1 MFGRKKGGAEK
12 ANTQPTADA
21 TKVQVVTRAADSLGA
36 DSTAGESSAAA
47 AAAYDPING
56 DFGPFDGDSVDY
68 RNFDFSDFAKGGLD
82 LGSIMVPVPHEG
94 DVQVDVG
101 PEGPQMIHIGTQY
114 GRVTPVAF
122 AAPKNGDLWDESV
135 SEIVKGMSGDGL
147 EATVTQGPWGPEV
160 FAEAGDGVLRI
171 IGVTGSRWMLRFTL
185 AGPKEYGDEL
195 AELAHQMMAR
205 TFVMR
210 GKDPIPAGN
219 PLPVQMPQAMAEE
232 LQKQMQAQAEEFA
245 RQQAE
250 EAGIQPLNEPIL
262 GNEKPQD

>member
-1 MFGRKKGGAEK
+1 MFGRKKK
-12 ANTQPTADA
+12 DSANTPAAAETHNSTEREAA
-21 TKVQVVTRAADSLGA
+21 SLAADENGA
-36 DSTAGESSAAA
+36 ASATESTANG
-47 AAAYDPING
+47 YDPVNG
-56 DFGPFDGDSVDY
+56 EFGPFDGDTVDY

-82 LGSIMVPVPHEG
+82 LGSMMVPVPLEG

-114 GRVTPVAF
+114 GRITPVAF
-122 AAPKNGDLWDESV
+122 AAPRKGDLWDESV

-171 IGVTGSRWMLRFTL
+171 LGVTGDRWMLRFTL

-195 AELAHQMMAR
+195 AELAREVMAR

-210 GKDPIPAGN
+210 GQDPIPAGN
-219 PLPVQMPQAMAEE
+219 PLPVHMPQAMAEE
-232 LQKQMQAQAEEFA
+232 LQKQMQAQAEELQK
-245 RQQAE
+245 QQAD

-262 GNEKPQD
+262 GRDNEQK

>member
-1 MFGRKKGGAEK
+1 MFGRKKDQTDKPTGAAPAEQN
-12 ANTQPTADA
+12 AAPQVEAAGHDA
-21 TKVQVVTRAADSLGA
+21 ASRQNAAGA
-36 DSTAGESSAAA
+36 GDHTAGQ
-47 AAAYDPING
+47 YDPVNG

-82 LGSIMVPVPHEG
+82 LGSMMVPVPHEG

-135 SEIVKGMSGDGL
+135 AEIVKGMSGDGL

-171 IGVTGSRWMLRFTL
+171 MGVTGLRWMLRFTL
-185 AGPKEYGDEL
+185 AGPKEYGDQ
-195 AELAHQMMAR
+195 LAHLAHEMMAR

-210 GKDPIPAGN
+210 GQDPIPAGN
-219 PLPVQMPQAMAEE
+219 PLPVHMPQAMAEE
-232 LQKQMQAQAEEFA
+232 LQKQMQAQAEEMA
-245 RQQAE
+245 RQQQEA
-250 EAGIQPLNEPIL
+250 AGIEPLNEPIL
-262 GNEKPQD
+262 GRDNNQN